1 MKKEDTVL
9 KYDHEEQLFE
19 GGERVQDDST
29 QRKGSGNSSNS
40 PPGTLNYQV
49 ETYKWSYFFALFL
62 VGIFNNNGYVL
73 V

>member
-9 KYDHEEQLFE
+9 ELGHEEQLFE
-19 GGERVQDDST
+19 GGERVQEEST
-29 QRKGSGNSSNS
+29 QRKGSGNSTNS
-40 PPGTLNYQV
+40 PPETLNYQV